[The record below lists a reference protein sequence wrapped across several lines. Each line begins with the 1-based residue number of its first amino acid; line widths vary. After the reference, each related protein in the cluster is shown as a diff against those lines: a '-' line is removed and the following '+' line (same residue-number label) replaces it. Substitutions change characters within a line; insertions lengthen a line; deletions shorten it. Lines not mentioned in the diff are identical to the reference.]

1 MGYVVIVAEKPS
13 QARAYADAFTVKKKE
28 KNYIELAKSSMF
40 PQGAFIT
47 WAVGHLVE
55 LVEPKAYDKKWDR
68 WSLKNLPILPER
80 FEHKI
85 SYKTREQFQMIKQLV
100 ERADVDVLI
109 NACDAEREGSNIFHS
124 IIQLTRAKNKPV
136 KRLWLS
142 SLEVDEVRKAF
153 HNLQDDVRDKRMYH
167 EAKTRQISDWLV
179 GMNGS
184 RLYTL
189 LLQERGFGS
198 YLPIGRVQ
206 SPTVYLIYERA
217 QAIKNFV
224 VETFYELEATFTA
237 QAGIYKGKAKIKTT
251 KREEVLAL
259 IKQHG
264 LTNPDQG
271 VVSDVERVV
280 KKVAPPKLHALSTL
294 QTAANRR
301 FKYSPSKTLQLA
313 QSLYDK
319 KYISYPRTDSQVITP
334 SEYDYLYTKFT
345 DYSKVLEITATP
357 ENRRSHKR
365 FVQVN
370 AGEHYAIIPT
380 KKIPKLASM
389 NKDERNIYEEIV
401 RSVVAMFLPYYEYE
415 ETTIITTI
423 KELPFKTT
431 GKIEKIQGWHEV
443 YPSKA
448 QDIRLPQV
456 TKGEQVEAIPA
467 ITEGQT
473 TPPKPYTEGELIT
486 MMKTAGKQIED
497 EEEAALLKQMEGI
510 GTEATRAGI
519 IETIK
524 RHEYISVQKNTV
536 VLTAKGELLC
546 QALEGTLLASPA
558 MTAKWEKYLTKIGKG
573 EGSPQVFL
581 QTIGKFIE
589 QMLVD
594 VPPHIAKLEFDATQ
608 FPKKKSAY
616 EPIAR
621 CPKCQQGQIQF
632 KQKFYGCT
640 RYKEGCDQT
649 FPLYI
654 ASKKLT
660 ESMVKALCEKGKTA
674 KLKGFTSKNK
684 KKFDAAL
691 MLQDGAITFVF

>member
-28 KNYIELAKSSMF
+28 KNYIELAKSKMF

-80 FEHKI
+80 FEHKV
-85 SYKTREQFQMIKQLV
+85 SYKTREQFQTIKRLV

-124 IIQLTRAKNKPV
+124 IIQLTQAKHKPV

-153 HNLQDDVRDKRMYH
+153 HHLQDDMRDKRMYH

-206 SPTVYLIYERA
+206 SPTVYLIYARE
-217 QAIKNFV
+217 QAIRNFV
-224 VETFYELEATFTA
+224 VETFYELEALFTA
-237 QAGIYKGKAKIKTT
+237 KHGEYKGKAKIKTT

-264 LTNPDQG
+264 LTNPDEG
-271 VVSDVERVV
+271 IVTKVTNVI

-301 FKYSPSKTLQLA
+301 FNYSPSKTLQLA

-334 SEYDYLYTKFT
+334 SEYDYLVAHFA
-345 DYSKVLEITATP
+345 DYSAVLGITASP

-365 FVQVN
+365 FVQAN

-380 KKIPKLASM
+380 KKMPKLAGM
-389 NKDERNIYEEIV
+389 NKDERNIYEEII

-415 ETTIITTI
+415 ETTLMTAI
-423 KELPFKTT
+423 KNVPFKTV
-431 GKIEKIQGWHEV
+431 GKTEKVVGWHEV
-443 YPSKA
+443 YPTKTK
-448 QDIRLPQV
+448 DVLLPQV
-456 TKGEQVEAIPA
+456 TEGEQVAAVPA

-473 TPPKPYTEGELIT
+473 TPPKPYTEGDLIT

-497 EEEAALLKQMEGI
+497 EEEAELLKQVEGI

-524 RHEYISVQKNTV
+524 RHEYVRVQKNIVT
-536 VLTAKGELLC
+536 LTPKGQLLC
-546 QALEGTLLASPA
+546 QAIEGTLLASPS
-558 MTAKWEKYLTKIGKG
+558 MTAKWEKYLHKIGEG

-589 QMLVD
+589 QMLID

-660 ESMVKALCEKGKTA
+660 ETMVKALCEKGKTA
-674 KLKGFTSKNK
+674 KLKGFTAKNK
-684 KKFDAAL
+684 KKFDAVL
-691 MLQDGAITFVF
+691 VLQDGKITFEF